1 MLYIKIPTSFFDND
15 KLKALRSQKDGN
27 NIVLLYVMLI
37 VTAIKSNSDGLLLL
51 CEDIPYDYKILSG
64 ILGIDEK
71 TVKDGLDLLVK
82 FGFLDA
88 IDNVYSIVDYDEF
101 ADKKGAKV
109 RKQGAERQAKF
120 RAKESDVNVTDSV
133 TKSAKKLPKAVSDE
147 QV

>member
-1 MLYIKIPTSFFDND
+1 MTYVKIPTSFFDND

-37 VTAIKSNSDGLLLL
+37 VTAVKSNSDGLLLL

-64 ILGIDEK
+64 ILGIEEK

-82 FGFLDA
+82 FGFLDVT
-88 IDNVYSIVDYDEF
+88 DSVYNIVDYDEF
-101 ADKKGAKV
+101 ADKKGVKE
-109 RKQGAERQAKF
+109 RKQGAIRQAKF

-133 TKSAKKLPKAVSDE
+133 TKSAKKLPQTVSADE
-147 QV
+147 V